1 MDRSWED
8 QTGDANSQRGKSPP
22 PSRAERRKTKAPT
35 FMAHYLGDAP
45 VAESELIPGQCVKV
59 VHSCINKLTT
69 GKESKW
75 KRKSSSHS
83 EEKVCGCVG
92 GCGCVEGVWVCGGCV
107 GVWEGVWVC
116 GRVCG

>member
-1 MDRSWED
+1 
-8 QTGDANSQRGKSPP
+8 
-22 PSRAERRKTKAPT
+22 
-35 FMAHYLGDAP
+35 MAHYLGDAP

-92 GCGCVEGVWVCGGCV
+92 GCVGVWVCGGCGGCV
-107 GVWEGVWVC
+107 GVCVSVWEGVWV
-116 GRVCG
+116 GVSE